1 MYQQQAA
8 QQEPGG
14 QLEGLGLIEEEDAV
28 PSSSQQEGLE
38 AAMNGLDLQ
47 EEDEQGTEG
56 QVSRIVIATHS

>member
-56 QVSRIVIATHS
+56 QVSRSIIATHS

>member
-14 QLEGLGLIEEEDAV
+14 QLEEEEAV

-47 EEDEQGTEG
+47 EEEDEHGAEG
-56 QVSRIVIATHS
+56 QVSRIIIATQSSMCT